1 MKKTANLDLIRLRF
15 IVGYLGEQLQPTW
28 WSSSFLAPVSTMFLS
43 PIFSKT
49 ALLAQYHGI
58 REAAARIHDEH
69 IGIGKGVFHLFRLP
83 DTLEQELHSLLRES
97 DVIDQVNR
105 EISNKPDAH
114 NALKSLGNGESL
126 QAVGPLRI
134 GGRQDINK
142 MESWRTVADY
152 YQQAFEMQSQIFPFF
167 SEGK

>member
-1 MKKTANLDLIRLRF
+1 MKKTANPDLIRLRF

-28 WSSSFLAPVSTMFLS
+28 WSSSFLAPVSTAFLT
-43 PIFSKT
+43 PMFSKT

-97 DVIDQVNR
+97 DVVD
-105 EISNKPDAH
+105 
-114 NALKSLGNGESL
+114 
-126 QAVGPLRI
+126 
-134 GGRQDINK
+134 
-142 MESWRTVADY
+142 
-152 YQQAFEMQSQIFPFF
+152 
-167 SEGK
+167 